1 MINKPDDQQALRN
14 RARRYVRGIAVAV
27 SLTFAALL
35 FFYATLYGETSE
47 GAATQPDASAA
58 VEQTRAPRETSS
70 ISTPSA
76 LATR

>member
-1 MINKPDDQQALRN
+1 MINQPDNQQALRN
-14 RARRYVRGIAVAV
+14 RARRYVRGIAVAL

-47 GAATQPDASAA
+47 GTASQPGTSAA
-58 VEQTRAPRETSS
+58 VESMHAPQETSS
-70 ISTPSA
+70 ITPPSA